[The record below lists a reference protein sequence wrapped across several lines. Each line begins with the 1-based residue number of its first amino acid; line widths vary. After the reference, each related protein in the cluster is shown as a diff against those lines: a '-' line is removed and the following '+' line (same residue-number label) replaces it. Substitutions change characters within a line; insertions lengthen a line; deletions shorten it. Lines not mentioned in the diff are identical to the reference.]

1 MAKYV
6 DGFLLPVS
14 KAKLA
19 AYRKISTKGGKIWM
33 EHGALQYVECV
44 GDDLII
50 KGMSSS
56 FPKLLKVKRGETVVF
71 SWIAYK
77 SKAHRNAVNKK
88 AMTDPRMAN
97 FDPKTMPFDMKR
109 MLMGGFKAIVDK

>member
-6 DGFLLPVS
+6 DGFLLAIS
-14 KAKLA
+14 KSKLA
-19 AYRKISTKGGKIWM
+19 AYRKISAKAGKIWM

-44 GDDLII
+44 GDDMNI

-77 SKAHRNAVNKK
+77 SKAQRNAVNKK
-88 AMTDPRMAN
+88 VMTDPRMAN
-97 FDPKTMPFDMKR
+97 FDPSSMPFDMKR
-109 MLMGGFKAIVDK
+109 MFMAGFRSIVDK

>member
-14 KAKLA
+14 KSKLA
-19 AYRKISTKGGKIWM
+19 AYRKISAKAGKIFM

-44 GDDLII
+44 GDEMNIT
-50 KGMSSS
+50 GMSSS
-56 FPKLLKVKRGETVVF
+56 FPKQLKVKPGETVVF
-71 SWIAYK
+71 SWISHK

-88 AMTDPRMAN
+88 VMTDPRMDFAAAN
-97 FDPKTMPFDMKR
+97 CPFDVKR
-109 MLMGGFKAIVDK
+109 MLMGGFKSIVDK

>member
-1 MAKYV
+1 MARYV
-6 DGFLLPVS
+6 DGFLLPVA
-14 KAKLA
+14 KTKLA
-19 AYRKISTKGGKIWM
+19 AYRKISAKAGRIWM

-44 GDDLII
+44 GDDLDI

-56 FPKLLKVKRGETVVF
+56 FPALLKVKRSETVVF

-88 AMTDPRMAN
+88 VMTDPRMAD
-97 FDPKTMPFDMKR
+97 FDPNAMPFDMKR
-109 MLMGGFKAIVDK
+109 ILMGGFRAIVDK

>member
-6 DGFLLPVS
+6 DGFLLAVP

-19 AYRKISTKGGKIWM
+19 AYRKMSAKASKIWI

-44 GDDLII
+44 GDDLNI
-50 KGMSSS
+50 KGVAS
-56 FPKLLKVKRGETVVF
+56 FQKQLKLKPGEAAVF

-77 SKAHRNAVNKK
+77 SKAQRNAVNKK

-97 FDPKTMPFDMKR
+97 FDPSTMPFDMKR
-109 MLMGGFKAIVDK
+109 MLMGGFKTIVDK

>member
-6 DGFLLPVS
+6 DGFLLPVP

-19 AYRKISTKGGKIWM
+19 AYRKLAAKAGKIWM
-33 EHGALQYVECV
+33 EYGALQYVECV
-44 GDDLII
+44 GDDLNI

-56 FPKLLKVKRGETVVF
+56 FPKQLKLKRGETAVF

-77 SKAHRNAVNKK
+77 SKAQRDAVNKK
-88 AMTDPRMAN
+88 IMTDPRMN
-97 FDPKTMPFDMKR
+97 FDPSSMPFDMKR
-109 MLMGGFKAIVDK
+109 MLMGGFRTIVDK